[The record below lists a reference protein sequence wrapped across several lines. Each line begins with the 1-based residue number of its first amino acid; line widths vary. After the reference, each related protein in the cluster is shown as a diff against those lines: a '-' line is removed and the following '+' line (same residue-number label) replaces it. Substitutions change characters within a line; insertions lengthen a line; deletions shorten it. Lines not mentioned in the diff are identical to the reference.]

1 VIARLPQVA
10 AALAELGVSVDG
22 DDVATGWAVAVGT
35 AAADSYERAALRS
48 LSLALA
54 AGDAA
59 RAIRA
64 ARWVTDPSGAMTA
77 ALSAM

>member
-1 VIARLPQVA
+1 MIARLPQVA
-10 AALAELGVSVDG
+10 AALAELGVSVG
-22 DDVATGWAVAVGT
+22 ADDVATGWAVATV

-54 AGDAA
+54 AGDRD

-64 ARWVTDPSGAMTA
+64 ARWVTDPAGAMTA
-77 ALSAM
+77 ALAALV

>member
-1 VIARLPQVA
+1 MIARLPQVA
-10 AALAELGVSVDG
+10 AALAEIGVSVG
-22 DDVATGWAVAVGT
+22 SDDAATGWSVATV

-54 AGDAA
+54 SGDRD

-64 ARWVTDPSGAMTA
+64 ARWITDPSGAMTA